1 MAYDYIERLLRP
13 RPVVFLLGPRGTG
26 KTTWVRHELPGVHRI
41 DLLDEGLFQSYL
53 ARPTQFADELRT
65 VPAESTVVVDEVQR
79 PQASRMRSSMPC
91 ARSRYEVLLS
101 YASLRSRPV
110 RGPSGVR
117 PLEGPLPVYDG
128 PWRSQVSAFPE
139 RPSLLRGVRD
149 WNRPLAGLPLLAVE
163 PRAGSPRGRSGARV
177 P

>member
-110 RGPSGVR
+110 RGAERCTPTRGPFAGVR
-117 PLEGPLPVYDG
+117 RALAKSGFRFSRKAFTASWCSGLE
-128 PWRSQVSAFPE
+128 
-139 RPSLLRGVRD
+139 
-149 WNRPLAGLPLLAVE
+149 
-163 PRAGSPRGRSGARV
+163 
-177 P
+177 